1 MRFASIVSAVSL
13 AATVCGKEMA
23 KDAVRAAGKFSV
35 TVILAKMDI
44 DQMTQS
50 FLIRVSG
57 MRRS

>member
-35 TVILAKMDI
+35 TAIIARI
-44 DQMTQS
+44 DTDEMMQS
-50 FLIRVSG
+50 FLIPVSD
-57 MRRS
+57 MRRL